1 MKRIQLSAIAMIFS
15 SLFATQAMA
24 TDAQLS
30 NDAYEVVTESGRFAK
45 DVFSSNYP
53 SPQVESLTSAQ
64 VRMELVE
71 AINKG
76 NVIVSE
82 SGQLANEVF
91 SANYDIRNNASKSR
105 EEVRAELTAAIEN
118 GLLDKHISF

>member
-1 MKRIQLSAIAMIFS
+1 
-15 SLFATQAMA
+15 
-24 TDAQLS
+24 
-30 NDAYEVVTESGRFAK
+30 
-45 DVFSSNYP
+45 
-53 SPQVESLTSAQ
+53 
-64 VRMELVE
+64 MELVE

-91 SANYDIRNNASKSR
+91 SANYDIRNNGSKSR
-105 EEVRAELTAAIEN
+105 KEVRAELTAAIEN